1 LNHNLLWA
9 KELQKVIFAEL
20 NLIYIEFVTED
31 EPQEQGDQGE
41 DGSVRESIEDP
52 QLLEQLNQIAF
63 YNAVQEN
70 KIRFCTHCQKFKVIF
85 FDNYL
90 IP

>member
-1 LNHNLLWA
+1 MNTLSL
-9 KELQKVIFAEL
+9 EG
-20 NLIYIEFVTED
+20 FVTED
-31 EPQEQGDQGE
+31 EPQGDQGE

-70 KIRFCTHCQKFKVIF
+70 KIRFCTHCQKFKVPVLKNILSF
-85 FDNYL
+85 
-90 IP
+90 PKA